1 MFPLLIIALVL
12 LSFVIA
18 FALGLGGLG
27 ASLIY
32 MLLLTVVAF
41 IVTGKPE
48 EDTKKLPDN
57 HDERLTD

>member
-18 FALGLGGLG
+18 FVLGLGGLG

-32 MLLLTVVAF
+32 MLLLTIVAF
-41 IVTGKPE
+41 TVTGKPE
-48 EDTKKLPDN
+48 DDTKELPDN